1 MASLVKIMAILAA
14 RPGRTGELQAL
25 LSGMVA
31 PSRAEPGNLRWD
43 IWQVQS
49 VPDRFVLDELYTDS
63 AALAAHRD
71 TAHFKEYAGRING
84 LAERTPL
91 VLDPI
96 EVA

>member
-1 MASLVKIMAILAA
+1 VSSLVKILAILVA
-14 RPGRTGELQAL
+14 RPGKTGELKTL

-31 PSRAEPGNLRWD
+31 PSRAEAGNLKWD

-49 VPDRFVLDELYTDS
+49 VPNRFVLDELYTDS
-63 AALAAHRD
+63 AAVAAHRE
-71 TAHFKEYAGRING
+71 TRHFKEYVGRIND